1 MTQRELNFFF
11 RLLLVSTPYGVPSS
25 PPALDTLVPSASPVP
40 ELLTSVLFTQPRD
53 SNKKA
58 DLPIAGAMAG
68 EGSGRSRFVSG
79 QRVRSGNIQIAM
91 SPSEMGI
98 RADKNRSRA
107 AQRALGDGSE

>member
-1 MTQRELNFFF
+1 MTQRENRIFFFF
-11 RLLLVSTPYGVPSS
+11 RFLLVSTAYGNPSS

-68 EGSGRSRFVSG
+68 EGSEG
-79 QRVRSGNIQIAM
+79 
-91 SPSEMGI
+91 GI
-98 RADKNRSRA
+98 EIR
-107 AQRALGDGSE
+107 QRAESAKW